1 MTGTSDGALLA
12 FLPLGGW
19 ELVVIVVFAAVLI
32 FGNRLPELG
41 RSLGRSIT
49 EFKRGLGSGGEDREA
64 AGKPGET
71 KEGKTNKS
79 EEG

>member
-1 MTGTSDGALLA
+1 MTGTSGGALLG

-19 ELVVIVVFAAVLI
+19 ELVVILVFAAFLI

-49 EFKRGLGSGGEDREA
+49 EFKKGLGSGAEDQQA
-64 AGKPGET
+64 AGKGGQT
-71 KEGKTNKS
+71 KERGTNKS